1 MGVDKV
7 KSFTGHHLHKVEEAI
22 ADGWKE
28 MDEKGEKMTP
38 QKAYNIAKTT
48 YAAGNYSVLMAPLR
62 EAAVVDMERSFGCA
76 EAGVTQVLI
85 LHYGLLMLVVQ
96 AW

>member
-28 MDEKGEKMTP
+28 MDEKGEKM
-38 QKAYNIAKTT
+38 
-48 YAAGNYSVLMAPLR
+48 
-62 EAAVVDMERSFGCA
+62 
-76 EAGVTQVLI
+76 
-85 LHYGLLMLVVQ
+85 
-96 AW
+96 